1 MHKILY
7 LAIIVTLG
15 KLKSEEKFLNMLKGN
30 YGKSRA
36 TIILNSEILNIFLL
50 RSGIRHIYPSSCLY
64 STVLTRT
71 LKCSNPSNKRQ
82 EKEIKNIEIRNKEA
96 NYLTYR
102 YQVLYIDNAKYFTN

>member
-36 TIILNSEILNIFLL
+36 TIILNSEILN
-50 RSGIRHIYPSSCLY
+50 
-64 STVLTRT
+64 
-71 LKCSNPSNKRQ
+71 
-82 EKEIKNIEIRNKEA
+82 
-96 NYLTYR
+96 
-102 YQVLYIDNAKYFTN
+102 